1 MPPAH
6 VMGAQRA
13 PLEPPCVTA
22 RGHRHWAPPGDRAQR
37 GQSWEHS
44 PTTGSTGAAGASRVV
59 PEPPLYPSSSSTR
72 CKQSPRDLQEALRR
86 AQGSARHPAA
96 RRRLGALSHLLL
108 LLTRRFGAELAARGG

>member
-22 RGHRHWAPPGDRAQR
+22 RGHRAQR

-86 AQGSARHPAA
+86 AQGTGSALPDAVSEHF
-96 RRRLGALSHLLL
+96 LVSSCC
-108 LLTRRFGAELAARGG
+108 